1 MYLYILDHN
10 CVMYMIYRKMP
21 AFFVYTCYFVFL
33 PWHVHAAFGIKGVLK
48 RNIPG
53 EPIHSSNL
61 EGIQHWKAF
70 RRIHFLA
77 FPLHCGFEPLELPVG
92 AISRSKNKPAT
103 ERLVVASKALISEL
117 SEEDPRVW
125 KGDEGNYAPSFTPAS
140 SDTES
145 YGAWHDVFSQSLE
158 SGTRES
164 WELLEFR
171 FWPRIVF
178 QNGWEAQKLWR
189 SWPKALVFL
198 FVCFFFG
205 WWWFLFALTDL
216 VLERIKSGL
225 QIWPII

>member
-1 MYLYILDHN
+1 
-10 CVMYMIYRKMP
+10 MP
-21 AFFVYTCYFVFL
+21 HLFFFQALFCFFL

-48 RNIPG
+48 RNISG

-189 SWPKALVFL
+189 SWPKALVFFL
-198 FVCFFFG
+198 FVFSLGGDGFC
-205 WWWFLFALTDL
+205 LLS
-216 VLERIKSGL
+216 RI
-225 QIWPII
+225 